1 MPAVSRAQQKFM
13 GMVHAYKK
21 GEKKNASPSIK
32 KAAKSMSDKDAKDFA
47 STPRKRLPE
56 KVDESLEAKLKK
68 IFFGE

>member
-1 MPAVSRAQQKFM
+1 
-13 GMVHAYKK
+13 
-21 GEKKNASPSIK
+21 
-32 KAAKSMSDKDAKDFA
+32 MSDKDAKDFA